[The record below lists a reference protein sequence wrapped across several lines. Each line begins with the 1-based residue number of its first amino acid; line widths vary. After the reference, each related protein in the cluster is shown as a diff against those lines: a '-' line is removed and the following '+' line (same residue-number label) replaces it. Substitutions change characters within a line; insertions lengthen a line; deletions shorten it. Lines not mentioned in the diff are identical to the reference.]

1 MASDPFS
8 PLVTISPKEVLHF
21 FDEKPPWSSKQAT
34 SIVGIVGEDLSAAC
48 FQHYLKSRKAS
59 SCVRESPVTTG
70 KQRGPRLD
78 RWIDVD
84 WPDGPR
90 TVFQTEIKNWSAHAV
105 GGKVLPV
112 SATPA
117 KVTDYRQARWE
128 RHWNKN
134 LHTLNGHVTAKVLLR
149 MNPPGDIDES
159 TIRPLLIFWEAIG
172 PRGEDHLFSVDN
184 PTCNFGFPLPNTWPT
199 PSEYPDAWGFQELWV
214 FSVSSY
220 LRSIQDASME
230 LNMPNAAHRLRVL
243 GRLFPTAHSNL

>member
-8 PLVTISPKEVLHF
+8 PLVTISPKEVLRF

-34 SIVGIVGEDLSAAC
+34 SIVGIVGEDLGAAC

-70 KQRGPRLD
+70 RQRGPRLD

-84 WPDGPR
+84 WPDGSR

-112 SATPA
+112 SATHA
-117 KVTDYRQARWE
+117 EVTDYRQERWE
-128 RHWNKN
+128 HLWSKN
-134 LHTLNGHVTAKVLLR
+134 LHTLNRHDTAKVLLR
-149 MNPPGDIDES
+149 MNPPGDIDKS
-159 TIRPLLIFWEAIG
+159 IIRPLLIFWEAVG
-172 PRGEDHLFSVDN
+172 PRGEDHLFRMDDL
-184 PTCNFGFPLPNTWPT
+184 TCNFGFPLPGTWPN
-199 PSEYPDAWGFQELWV
+199 PENHPDRWDFNELWV

-220 LRSIQDASME
+220 LRSIREARIE
-230 LNMPNAAHRLRVL
+230 LNMPNAARRIQILDNL
-243 GRLFPTAHSNL
+243 FQAGRP